1 MEKCRRYAVWKMPK
15 VCDIEN
21 AEGMQYGKCRRYAV
35 WKMLKVC
42 SIEDAE
48 GIQYKKC
55 GKDRVSYGRYI

>member
-1 MEKCRRYAVWKMPK
+1 M
-15 VCDIEN
+15 EN